1 MAIAVDEASLLQCE
15 PLNVNAESKD
25 MATLWPLT
33 ETVAANE
40 TVPILKVWQMR
51 EGRTAAL
58 VHAFDV

>member
-40 TVPILKVWQMR
+40 TVPIRKVWQMR
-51 EGRTAAL
+51 EGRTL
-58 VHAFDV
+58 L